1 MAESVYWHEPTMRND
16 GAMPSVLAVGDSWF
30 WYPLPGGSLATSVA
44 RLVAAKQHTVLAFGN
59 NGAEAFDYV
68 GGVYADAFLRALDRY
83 GAGCSA
89 VFVSGGGN
97 DFAGFND
104 LRPLLGVDCSAAAT
118 AAACFNHGTLPGTV
132 EELFAR
138 VAQYYAELVDRI
150 LWSVPA
156 AATIFVHSYDYALP
170 TGHAVIGNSAW
181 LKPALVDARVPPALR
196 AGCVGYLIDRFAA
209 CLADLEAGYGGR
221 VAFVDSRG
229 TLDAG
234 DWANELHPTG
244 AGFRKIARQC
254 WRPALADAGLA

>member
-16 GAMPSVLAVGDSWF
+16 GALPSVLAIGDSWF
-30 WYPLPGGSLATSVA
+30 WYPLPGGSLATALA
-44 RLVAAKQHTVLAFGN
+44 RLVAARQHTILAFGN

-68 GGVYADAFLRALDRY
+68 GGVYADAVERALDRY

-104 LRPLLGVDCSAAAT
+104 LRPLLRVDCGACTT
-118 AAACFNHGTLPGTV
+118 AAACFDDGTQPSAA
-132 EELFAR
+132 EALFAR
-138 VAQYYAELVDRI
+138 VARYYADLIDRI

-170 TGHAVIGNSAW
+170 SGQAVIGSSAW
-181 LKPALVDARVPPALR
+181 LQPALVAAGVPPALR
-196 AGCVGYLIDRFAA
+196 AGCVAHLIDRFSAQ
-209 CLADLEAGYGGR
+209 LADIEAGYGGR
-221 VAFVDSRG
+221 VVFVDSRG
-229 TLDAG
+229 ALRPA

-244 AGFRKIARQC
+244 AGFRRIAQQR
-254 WRPALADAGLA
+254 WRPALAAAGLA